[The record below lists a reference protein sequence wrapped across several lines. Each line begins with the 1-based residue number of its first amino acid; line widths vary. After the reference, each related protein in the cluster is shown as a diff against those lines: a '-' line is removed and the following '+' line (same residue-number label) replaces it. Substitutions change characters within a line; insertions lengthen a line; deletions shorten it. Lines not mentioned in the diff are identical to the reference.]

1 MATFLD
7 GKHCIFCH
15 VFVFVLVL
23 NVIILWLGEI
33 HKQTLDGIL
42 SFQFSF
48 FIISTYVVLRL

>member
-23 NVIILWLGEI
+23 NVIILWLG
-33 HKQTLDGIL
+33 KY
-42 SFQFSF
+42 
-48 FIISTYVVLRL
+48 ISKHLMEFCHSNSLFL